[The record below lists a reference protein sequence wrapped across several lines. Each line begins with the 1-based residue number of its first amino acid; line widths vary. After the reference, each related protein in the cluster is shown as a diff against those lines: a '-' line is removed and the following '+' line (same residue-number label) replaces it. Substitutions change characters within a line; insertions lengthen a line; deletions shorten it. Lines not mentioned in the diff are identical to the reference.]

1 MQEKNTLF
9 YKIIIIR
16 YCVCQKKAVILH
28 PKMATAV
35 NCHRIAVIGL
45 PQSGK
50 SSLTKALQTLA
61 EQRPT
66 ADIHSMQFV
75 EVHHPDELHGH
86 SYDVVLQVVDS
97 TRLEESLML
106 TPHII
111 DEHEKIVLAIGRY
124 DLLLQTD
131 HSLDIPKLEQLIGV
145 PTCRVSVRLNYGLP
159 ECLEII
165 ERTIHKTASTAH
177 PIYHLRDQKDED
189 TYRAYVHGILTETLT
204 HAKDDRYQTRLE
216 RIDKILTNPWLG
228 FPIIMAILYFV
239 FWCTFTLGAYPQAW
253 IEEGVQVMGD
263 GLRGL
268 MVEGW
273 LSSLLIDGVIA
284 GVGAVL
290 AFLPNIIILF
300 FFISLMEDSGYM
312 AREAYIMDTV
322 MHRIGLHG
330 RSFIPMLMG
339 FGCNV
344 PAIMA
349 ARDIQNPKDRVL
361 TMLMI
366 PFMSC
371 SARLPV
377 YMLFVDTFFERNKAL
392 VMISL
397 YAIGISLSVL
407 FAFIM
412 KRTRWFKQDNGDT
425 VNELPEFRIPKA
437 RNTLAH
443 VWERVADYLQKI
455 CTVILWA
462 SIIIWALEYF
472 PTQDLNDL
480 EHSYLAAIGQAVS
493 PVLAPLGFDWKMSVC
508 LITGLPAKE
517 AIVSTLAILYGGD
530 ISSAGF
536 TPVTAFSFMLFVL
549 LYFPCVATIATL
561 RREAGRQWAWFT
573 VFHSLALA
581 WLVAF
586 LVFQVASL
594 F

>member
-1 MQEKNTLF
+1 MSE
-9 YKIIIIR
+9 
-16 YCVCQKKAVILH
+16 LH
-28 PKMATAV
+28 K
-35 NCHRIAVIGL
+35 IAVIGL

-50 SSLTKALQTLA
+50 SSLTKSLQALTTPHNI
-61 EQRPT
+61 E
-66 ADIHSMQFV
+66 FV

-86 SYDVVLQVVDS
+86 TYDVVLQVVDA

-111 DEHEKIVLAIGRY
+111 DEQEKIVLAIGRY
-124 DLLLQTD
+124 DLLQQTD

-145 PTCRVSVRLNYGLP
+145 PTCRVSVRLNYGLQ
-159 ECLEII
+159 ECMDII
-165 ERTIHKTASTAH
+165 ERTIHKPASTAH
-177 PIYHLRDQKDED
+177 PIYHLRDQEDED

-204 HAKDDRYQTRLE
+204 HAKNDQHQTRLE
-216 RIDKILTNPWLG
+216 RIDKVLTNPWLG
-228 FPIIMAILYFV
+228 FPIMMAILYFV
-239 FWCTFTLGAYPQAW
+239 FWCTFTLGAYPQEW
-253 IEEGVQVMGD
+253 IETGIDALGDMLRNVMTPS
-263 GLRGL
+263 
-268 MVEGW
+268 W
-273 LSSLLIDGVIA
+273 WSSLLIDGVLA

-312 AREAYIMDTV
+312 AREAYIMDAI

-330 RSFIPMLMG
+330 RSFVPMLMG

-361 TMLMI
+361 TMLMV

-377 YMLFVDTFFERNKAL
+377 YMLFVNAFFEDHKAL

-397 YAIGISLSVL
+397 YAIGICLSVL
-407 FAFIM
+407 FALVM
-412 KRTRWFKQDNGDT
+412 KRTRWFRQEADDT
-425 VNELPEFRIPKA
+425 VNELPVFKMPKLRIA
-437 RNTLAH
+437 AAH
-443 VWERVADYLQKI
+443 IWERVADYLQKI

-462 SIIIWALEYF
+462 SVIIWALEYF
-472 PTQDLNDL
+472 PMQDLNDL
-480 EHSYLAAIGQAVS
+480 EHSYLASIGQFIS
-493 PVLAPLGFDWKMSVC
+493 PLMEPLGFDWKMSVC

-530 ISSAGF
+530 ISAAGF
-536 TPVTAFSFMLFVL
+536 TPLTAFCFMLFVL
-549 LYFPCVATIATL
+549 LYFPCVATVMTL

-573 VFHSLALA
+573 VFHSLFLA
-581 WLVAF
+581 WFISFFVY
-586 LVFQVASL
+586 QIGSL
-594 F
+594 II

>member
-1 MQEKNTLF
+1 MSNDKL
-9 YKIIIIR
+9 
-16 YCVCQKKAVILH
+16 
-28 PKMATAV
+28 
-35 NCHRIAVIGL
+35 HRIAVIGL

-50 SSLTKALQTLA
+50 SSLVKALQALA
-61 EQRPT
+61 KPHAIE
-66 ADIHSMQFV
+66 FV
-75 EVHHPDELHGH
+75 EVYHPDELHGH
-86 SYDVVLQVVDS
+86 SYDVVLQVVDA

-111 DEHEKIVLAIGRY
+111 DEQEKIVLAIGRY
-124 DLLLQTD
+124 DLLQATD

-165 ERTIHKTASTAH
+165 ERTIHKPASTAH
-177 PIYHLRDQKDED
+177 PIYHLRDQEDED

-204 HAKDDRYQTRLE
+204 HAKNDQHQTRLE
-216 RIDKILTNPWLG
+216 RIDKVLTNPWLG
-228 FPIIMAILYFV
+228 FPIMMAILYFV
-239 FWCTFTLGAYPQAW
+239 FWCTFTLGAYPQEW
-253 IEEGVQVMGD
+253 IESGVDLLAEWM
-263 GLRGL
+263 RGL
-268 MVEGW
+268 MDPSW
-273 LSSLLIDGVIA
+273 WSSLLIDGVLA

-312 AREAYIMDTV
+312 AREAYIMDAI

-330 RSFIPMLMG
+330 RSFVPMLMG

-361 TMLMI
+361 TMLMV

-377 YMLFVDTFFERNKAL
+377 YMLFVSAFFANHKAL

-397 YAIGISLSVL
+397 YAIGICLSVI
-407 FAFIM
+407 FAVIM
-412 KRTRWFKQDNGDT
+412 KRTKWFKQEDDDT
-425 VNELPEFRIPKA
+425 VNELPDFRLPKL
-437 RNTLAH
+437 RNTAAH
-443 VWERVADYLQKI
+443 IWERVADYLQKI

-462 SIIIWALEYF
+462 SVIIWALEYF
-472 PTQDLNDL
+472 PTQDIADL
-480 EHSYLAAIGQAVS
+480 EHSYLASIGQFVS
-493 PVLAPLGFDWKMSVC
+493 PLLEPLGFDWKMSVC
-508 LITGLPAKE
+508 LLTGLPAKE

-530 ISSAGF
+530 ISAAGF
-536 TPVTAFSFMLFVL
+536 TPLTAFSFMLFVL

-561 RREAGRQWAWFT
+561 HREAGRQWAWFT
-573 VFHSLALA
+573 VFHSLFLA
-581 WLVAF
+581 WFISFIVYQIGMLV
-586 LVFQVASL
+586 
-594 F
+594 

>member
-1 MQEKNTLF
+1 MSE
-9 YKIIIIR
+9 
-16 YCVCQKKAVILH
+16 LH
-28 PKMATAV
+28 K
-35 NCHRIAVIGL
+35 IAVIGL

-50 SSLTKALQTLA
+50 SSLAKSLQAMSKTH
-61 EQRPT
+61 
-66 ADIHSMQFV
+66 DIEFV

-86 SYDVVLQVVDS
+86 TYDVVLQVVDA

-111 DEHEKIVLAIGRY
+111 DEQEKIVLAIGRY
-124 DLLLQTD
+124 DLLQQTD

-145 PTCRVSVRLNYGLP
+145 PTCRVSVRLNYGLQ
-159 ECLEII
+159 ECLDII
-165 ERTIHKTASTAH
+165 ERTIHKPASTAH
-177 PIYHLRDQKDED
+177 PIYHLRDQEDED

-204 HAKDDRYQTRLE
+204 HAKDDKHQTRLE
-216 RIDKILTNPWLG
+216 RIDKVLTNPWLG
-228 FPIIMAILYFV
+228 FPIMMAILYFV
-239 FWCTFTLGAYPQAW
+239 FWCTFTLGAYPQEW
-253 IEEGVQVMGD
+253 IETGIDALGDMLRNVMTPS
-263 GLRGL
+263 
-268 MVEGW
+268 W
-273 LSSLLIDGVIA
+273 WSSLLIDGVLA

-312 AREAYIMDTV
+312 AREAYIMDAI

-330 RSFIPMLMG
+330 RSFVPMLMG

-361 TMLMI
+361 TMLMV

-377 YMLFVDTFFERNKAL
+377 YMLFVNAFFEDHKAL

-397 YAIGISLSVL
+397 YAIGICLSVL
-407 FAFIM
+407 FALVM
-412 KRTRWFKQDNGDT
+412 KRTRWFRQEADDT
-425 VNELPEFRIPKA
+425 VNELPVFKMPKLRIA
-437 RNTLAH
+437 AAH
-443 VWERVADYLQKI
+443 IWERVADYLQKI

-462 SIIIWALEYF
+462 SVIIWALEYF

-480 EHSYLAAIGQAVS
+480 EHSYLASIGQFIS
-493 PVLAPLGFDWKMSVC
+493 PLMEPLGFDWKMSVC

-530 ISSAGF
+530 ISAAGF
-536 TPVTAFSFMLFVL
+536 TPLTAFCFMLFVL
-549 LYFPCVATIATL
+549 LYFPCVATVMTL

-573 VFHSLALA
+573 VFHSLFLA
-581 WLVAF
+581 WFISFFVY
-586 LVFQVASL
+586 QIGSL
-594 F
+594 II

>member
-1 MQEKNTLF
+1 MTK
-9 YKIIIIR
+9 
-16 YCVCQKKAVILH
+16 
-28 PKMATAV
+28 
-35 NCHRIAVIGL
+35 IAVIGL

-50 SSLTKALQTLA
+50 SSLTQALQRLA
-61 EQRPT
+61 DEGKRDLQL
-66 ADIHSMQFV
+66 V

-86 SYDVVLQVVDS
+86 AYDVVLHVVDS
-97 TRLEESLML
+97 TRLEDSLLL

-131 HSLDIPKLEQLIGV
+131 HSLNLPKLQELIGV

-159 ECLEII
+159 NCLSVLEQVAA
-165 ERTIHKTASTAH
+165 RPASEAH
-177 PIYHLRDQKDED
+177 PIYHLRDQEDEE
-189 TYRAYVHGILTETLT
+189 TYRAYVHGILTQTLT
-204 HAKDDRYQTRLE
+204 HAKNDRHQTQLE
-216 RIDKILTNPWLG
+216 RIDKVLTNPWLG
-228 FPIIMAILYFV
+228 FPIMMAILYFV
-239 FWCTFTLGAYPQAW
+239 FWCTFTVGAYPQEW
-253 IEEGVQVMGD
+253 IEKGIAVMGD

-268 MVEGW
+268 MDPSW
-273 LSSLLIDGVIA
+273 WSSLLIDGVLQ

-300 FFISLMEDSGYM
+300 FFISIMEDSGYM
-312 AREAYIMDTV
+312 AREAYIMDTI
-322 MHRIGLHG
+322 MHRVGLHG

-361 TMLMI
+361 TMLMV

-377 YMLFVDTFFERNKAL
+377 YMLFVDTFFERHKAL

-397 YAIGISLSVL
+397 YAIGICLSVL
-407 FAFIM
+407 FALVM
-412 KRTRWFKQDNGDT
+412 KHTKWFRQDNDDT
-425 VNELPEFRIPKA
+425 VNELPEFRMPKA
-437 RNTLAH
+437 RNTAAH
-443 VWERVADYLQKI
+443 IWERVADYLQKI
-455 CTVILWA
+455 CTVIIWA
-462 SIIIWALEYF
+462 SVIIWALEYF
-472 PTQDLNDL
+472 PTQDINDL
-480 EHSYLAAIGQAVS
+480 EHSYLASIGQFVS
-493 PVLAPLGFDWKMSVC
+493 PLMEPLGFDWKMSVC

-530 ISSAGF
+530 ISAAGF
-536 TPVTAFSFMLFVL
+536 TPLTAFSFMLFVL

-561 RREAGRQWAWFT
+561 HREAGKQWAWFT
-573 VFHSLALA
+573 VFHSLILA

-586 LVFQVASL
+586 LVYQIGSIL
-594 F
+594 

>member
-1 MQEKNTLF
+1 MS
-9 YKIIIIR
+9 
-16 YCVCQKKAVILH
+16 KKSSTFAADLEL
-28 PKMATAV
+28 KTDNGMLTA
-35 NCHRIAVIGL
+35 HKIAVIGL

-50 SSLTKALQTLA
+50 SSLTKALQALVG
-61 EQRPT
+61 QRQATHTPDAHT
-66 ADIHSMQFV
+66 IEFV

-86 SYDVVLQVVDS
+86 TYDVVLQLVDA
-97 TRLEESLML
+97 TRLEDSLML

-111 DEHEKIVLAIGRY
+111 DEQEKIVLAIGRY
-124 DLLLQTD
+124 DLLQATD

-145 PTCRVSVRLNYGLP
+145 PTCRVSVRLGYGLP

-165 ERTIHKTASTAH
+165 ERTIHKPASTAH
-177 PIYHLRDQKDED
+177 PIYHLRDQADED

-204 HAKDDRYQTRLE
+204 HAKDDKHQTRLE
-216 RIDKILTNPWLG
+216 RIDKVLTNPWLG
-228 FPIIMAILYFV
+228 FPIMMAILYFV
-239 FWCTFTLGAYPQAW
+239 FWCTFTLGAYPQEW
-253 IEEGVQVMGD
+253 IEMGID
-263 GLRGL
+263 ALSDSLRGV
-268 MVEGW
+268 MEPTW
-273 LSSLLIDGVIA
+273 WSSLLIDGVLA

-312 AREAYIMDTV
+312 AREAYIMDAI
-322 MHRIGLHG
+322 MHRVGLHG
-330 RSFIPMLMG
+330 RSFVPMLMG

-361 TMLMI
+361 TMLMV

-377 YMLFVDTFFERNKAL
+377 YMLFVSAFFADHKAL

-397 YAIGISLSVL
+397 YAIGICLSVL
-407 FAFIM
+407 FAVIM
-412 KRTRWFKQDNGDT
+412 KRTKWFRQEADDT
-425 VNELPEFRIPKA
+425 VNELPDFRLPKL
-437 RNTLAH
+437 RNTAAH
-443 VWERVADYLQKI
+443 IWERVADYLQKI

-462 SIIIWALEYF
+462 SVIIWALEYF

-480 EHSYLAAIGQAVS
+480 EHSYLAAIGQFVS
-493 PVLAPLGFDWKMSVC
+493 PLLEPLGFDWKMSVC

-530 ISSAGF
+530 ISAAGF
-536 TPVTAFSFMLFVL
+536 TPLTAFTFMLFVL

-561 RREAGRQWAWFT
+561 HREAGKQWAWFT
-573 VFHSLALA
+573 VFHSLFLA
-581 WLVAF
+581 WFISFIVYQIGMLV
-586 LVFQVASL
+586 
-594 F
+594 

>member
-1 MQEKNTLF
+1 MSEVHK
-9 YKIIIIR
+9 
-16 YCVCQKKAVILH
+16 
-28 PKMATAV
+28 
-35 NCHRIAVIGL
+35 IAVIGL
-45 PQSGK
+45 PRSGK
-50 SSLTKALQTLA
+50 SSLAKALQDLA
-61 EQRPT
+61 NSQELS
-66 ADIHSMQFV
+66 AKSHAMQFV

-86 SYDVVLQVVDS
+86 AYDVVLQVVDS

-111 DEHEKIVLAIGRY
+111 DEQQKIVLAIGRY
-124 DLLLQTD
+124 DLLLKTD
-131 HSLDIPKLEQLIGV
+131 HSLNIPKLEQLIGV
-145 PTCRVSVRLNYGLP
+145 PTCRVSVRKNYGLP
-159 ECLEII
+159 NCLDIVEN
-165 ERTIHKTASTAH
+165 TIHKPASTAH
-177 PIYHLRDQKDED
+177 PIYHLRDQGDDD

-204 HAKDDRYQTRLE
+204 HAKDDKHQTRLE
-216 RIDKILTNPWLG
+216 RIDKVLTNPWLG
-228 FPIIMAILYFV
+228 FPIMMAILYLV

-253 IEEGVQVMGD
+253 IEGGID
-263 GLRGL
+263 ALSTWLWGLL
-268 MVEGW
+268 DPSW
-273 LSSLLIDGVIA
+273 WSSLLIDGVLQ

-312 AREAYIMDTV
+312 AREAFIMDTI
-322 MHRIGLHG
+322 MHRVGLHG

-361 TMLMI
+361 TMLMV

-377 YMLFVDTFFERNKAL
+377 YMLFVDTFFERHKAL

-397 YAIGISLSVL
+397 YAIGICLSVL
-407 FAFIM
+407 FAIIM
-412 KRTRWFKQDNGDT
+412 KRTKWFRQDNDDT
-425 VNELPEFRIPKA
+425 VNELPEFRLPKA
-437 RNTLAH
+437 RNTAAH
-443 VWERVADYLQKI
+443 IWERVADYLQKI

-480 EHSYLAAIGQAVS
+480 EHSYLASIGQFVS
-493 PVLAPLGFDWKMSVC
+493 PLLEPLGFDWKMSVC
-508 LITGLPAKE
+508 LLTGLPAKE

-530 ISSAGF
+530 ISAAGF
-536 TPVTAFSFMLFVL
+536 TPLTAFSFMLFVL

-561 RREAGRQWAWFT
+561 RREAGKVWAWFT

-581 WLVAF
+581 WLVSF
-586 LVFQVASL
+586 IVYQIGSL
-594 F
+594 L

>member
-1 MQEKNTLF
+1 MSEHHK
-9 YKIIIIR
+9 
-16 YCVCQKKAVILH
+16 
-28 PKMATAV
+28 
-35 NCHRIAVIGL
+35 IAVIGL

-50 SSLTKALQTLA
+50 SSLSHALQDLV
-61 EQRPT
+61 EHRKSGVKGQKIH
-66 ADIHSMQFV
+66 DIEFV
-75 EVHHPDELHGH
+75 EVHNPDDLHGH
-86 SYDVVLQVVDS
+86 TYDVVLQVVDS
-97 TRLEESLML
+97 TRLEESLLL

-111 DEHEKIVLAIGRY
+111 DEHEKMVLAIGRY

-145 PTCRVSVRLNYGLP
+145 PTCRVSVRKNYGLE
-159 ECLEII
+159 ECLAII
-165 ERTIHKTASTAH
+165 ERTIHKPVSTAH
-177 PIYHLRDQKDED
+177 PIYHLRDQADED
-189 TYRAYVHGILTETLT
+189 AYRAYVHGILTQTLT
-204 HAKDDRYQTRLE
+204 HAKDDKHQTRLE
-216 RIDKILTNPWLG
+216 RIDKVLTNPWLG
-228 FPIIMAILYFV
+228 FPIMMAILYFV
-239 FWCTFTLGAYPQAW
+239 FWCTFTLGAYPQEW
-253 IEEGVQVMGD
+253 IEEGI
-263 GLRGL
+263 GLAGEWLSGL
-268 MVEGW
+268 VEPSW
-273 LSSLLIDGVIA
+273 WSSLLIDGVLQ

-312 AREAYIMDTV
+312 AREAFIMDTI
-322 MHRIGLHG
+322 MHRVGLHG

-361 TMLMI
+361 TMLMV

-377 YMLFVDTFFERNKAL
+377 YMLFVDTFFERYKAL

-397 YAIGISLSVL
+397 YAIGICLSVL
-407 FAFIM
+407 FAVIM
-412 KRTRWFKQDNGDT
+412 KRTKWFRQDNDDT
-425 VNELPEFRIPKA
+425 VNELPEFRLPKA
-437 RNTLAH
+437 RNTAAH
-443 VWERVADYLQKI
+443 IWERVADYLQKI

-480 EHSYLAAIGQAVS
+480 EHSYLASVGQFVS
-493 PVLAPLGFDWKMSVC
+493 PLLEPLGFDWKMSVC

-530 ISSAGF
+530 LSSAGF
-536 TPVTAFSFMLFVL
+536 TPLTAFSFMLFVL

-561 RREAGRQWAWFT
+561 RREAGKQWAWFT
-573 VFHSLALA
+573 VFHSLFLA
-581 WLVAF
+581 WFISFIVY
-586 LVFQVASL
+586 QIGSL
-594 F
+594 L